1 MPSVI
6 QGFVITT
13 KPKDVTLESFP
24 TVDNIAAGATATIVY
39 PSQYKGVAISVA
51 IINQDGANSCTI
63 SLNGSTTFVLSAG
76 GSFNVND
83 QKAIRFGMGAVK
95 GVGRGAVQTIIENR
109 KDGEYKSIF
118 DFAKRINLRLA
129 NKTTFENLILA
140 GSFDSF
146 NLNRSQ
152 YFNIDT
158 DGYTFIEKSINLW
171 NGWYLV

>member
-24 TVDNIAAGATATIVY
+24 TVDHIATGVTATVVY

-63 SLNGSTTFVLSAG
+63 SLNGSTSFSLSAG

-83 QKAIRFGMGAVK
+83 QNIVSVKITAGAAGGVDVVAQVAPTLLTTERARFAFE
-95 GVGRGAVQTIIENR
+95 RG
-109 KDGEYKSIF
+109 
-118 DFAKRINLRLA
+118 
-129 NKTTFENLILA
+129 
-140 GSFDSF
+140 
-146 NLNRSQ
+146 
-152 YFNIDT
+152 
-158 DGYTFIEKSINLW
+158 
-171 NGWYLV
+171 